1 MPEPGAS
8 PDPSHTRGFRVAA
21 LLLSPFLFFLVA
33 EAGLAIVGFG
43 GRPHLFVDAANVPG
57 YLEPNS
63 QVMRRYFPEREARL
77 GIDPIVFK
85 KQKAPDTKRVIVQG
99 GSTAA
104 GFPFGRWAGLAGM
117 LGDRLEATHPYSDIE
132 VVSTAMAAVNS
143 YTLLDFV
150 DEIIEVEPDAVL
162 IYAGHNEYVGIFGA
176 GSALTAQRSRT
187 ATQLHLQLSRFRVYQ
202 LVSTLLSSVAR
213 SRAES
218 SSPAPNA
225 RDTLMAQAASSPE
238 VPIGS
243 PIYKDGLLQFE
254 SNLSEILARY
264 QGAGIPVYIA
274 TLASNERDQ
283 SPFVGGVVDES
294 IAAEFQALMNA
305 SQGAYQAGRLD
316 EAREL
321 AKQALEL
328 ASEAANVWFLLGRIE
343 EAAGRI
349 DIARSAYEAAKDLD
363 RLRFRAPVVFNQTI
377 RKLAEEFGATVVDVR
392 ANMLLRS
399 PKRLIGKELMLEHLH
414 PNARGYFLLAD
425 AFYRVL
431 DREQFFGPAQVDWS
445 YADAYRDMPITG
457 IDRVLA
463 AHAVREIRNDYPFRP
478 DRIEVPFP
486 EPENEVMTIAK
497 RIYEDPSVWLAGME
511 SLLQY
516 YIGRD
521 QTAEAAVVARMTA
534 QALPWEAAPNIAA
547 AKLLLKLG
555 RMRQAARYFERGLDV
570 GTTEPAT
577 LVLLA
582 RIYLRLGE
590 NTSADKMVTRLRD
603 LDPNHAALEKLD
615 ARMRVRQTTILRNKP
630 TNKPGGHSG
639 EGAVQ

>member
-1 MPEPGAS
+1 MPEPSAS
-8 PDPSHTRGFRVAA
+8 PEPNHARGFRAA
-21 LLLSPFLFFLVA
+21 VLLISPFLFFGVA
-33 EAGLAIVGFG
+33 EVGLTIVGFG

-117 LGDRLEATHPYSDIE
+117 LGDRLDATHPYSDIE

-176 GSALTAQRSRT
+176 GSALTAQRSRA
-187 ATQLHLQLSRFRVYQ
+187 ATQLHIRLSRFRVYQ
-202 LVSTLLSSVAR
+202 LVSRLLSSFAR
-213 SRAES
+213 SSAES
-218 SSPAPNA
+218 SSEDNKA
-225 RDTLMAQAASSPE
+225 RETLMAQAASSPE
-238 VPIGS
+238 IPIGS

-254 SNLSEILARY
+254 SNLSEILSRY

-283 SPFVGGVVDES
+283 PPFVGGVVDES
-294 IAAEFQALMNA
+294 IAAEFEAFMNA
-305 SQGAYQAGRLD
+305 SQGAYQVGRLN
-316 EAREL
+316 EAREI
-321 AKQALEL
+321 ANQALEL
-328 ASEAANVWFLLGRIE
+328 ANGAANVWFLLGRIE

-349 DIARSAYEAAKDLD
+349 DLARSAYETAKDLD
-363 RLRFRAPVVFNQTI
+363 RLRFRAPMVFNQTV
-377 RKLAEEFGATVVDVR
+377 RKLAEEFDATVVEVR
-392 ANMLLRS
+392 ANMQARS

-425 AFYRVL
+425 AFYQVL

-445 YADAYRDMPITG
+445 DEDAYRDVPITG

-463 AHAVREIRNDYPFRP
+463 AHAVRQIRNDYPFRP
-478 DRIEVPFP
+478 ERIEVPFP
-486 EPENEVMTIAK
+486 EPQNEVMTIAK
-497 RIYEDPSVWLAGME
+497 RVYEEPSGWLGGME

-521 QTAEAAVVARMTA
+521 QMADAAVVARMTA
-534 QALPWEAAPNIAA
+534 QALPWEAGPNIAA

-555 RMRQAARYFERGLDV
+555 RMRQAARYFERGLGV
-570 GTTEPAT
+570 GPTEPAT
-577 LVLLA
+577 LVLLTQ
-582 RIYLRLGE
+582 IYLRLGE
-590 NTSADKMVTRLRD
+590 NGSAKKTITRLRD
-603 LDPNHAALEKLD
+603 LDPNHPALEKLD
-615 ARMRVRQTTILRNKP
+615 AHMPVGQTTSLRNEPK
-630 TNKPGGHSG
+630 NKPEGHSG
-639 EGAVQ
+639 KGVVQ

>member
-1 MPEPGAS
+1 MPEPSAS
-8 PDPSHTRGFRVAA
+8 PKPKHARGLRVAV
-21 LLLSPFLFFLVA
+21 LLISPFLFFGVA
-33 EAGLAIVGFG
+33 EVGLAIVGFG

-117 LGDRLEATHPYSDIE
+117 LGDRLEAAYPYSDIE

-176 GSALTAQRSRT
+176 GSALTAQRSRA
-187 ATQLHLQLSRFRVYQ
+187 ATQLHIRLSRFRVYQ
-202 LVSTLLSSVAR
+202 LVSRLLSSVGR
-213 SRAES
+213 SSADS
-218 SSPAPNA
+218 SSADNNA
-225 RDTLMAQAASSPE
+225 RETLIAQAASSPE
-238 VPIGS
+238 IPIGS

-254 SNLSEILARY
+254 SNLSEILSRY

-283 SPFVGGVVDES
+283 SPFVGGVADES
-294 IAAEFQALMNA
+294 IAAEFEALMNA
-305 SQGAYQAGRLD
+305 SQGAYRMGRLD
-316 EAREL
+316 EAREV

-328 ASEAANVWFLLGRIE
+328 ASEAANAWFLLGRIE

-349 DIARSAYEAAKDLD
+349 DLAGSAYAMARDLD
-363 RLRFRAPVVFNQTI
+363 RLRFRAPMVFNQTI
-377 RKLAEEFGATVVDVR
+377 RKLAEKFGATVVEVR
-392 ANMLLRS
+392 ANMLARS
-399 PKRLIGKELMLEHLH
+399 SKRLIGKELMLEHLH

-425 AFYRVL
+425 AFYRVFE
-431 DREQFFGPAQVDWS
+431 REQFFGPAQVDWS
-445 YADAYRDMPITG
+445 EEDAYRDVPITG
-457 IDRVLA
+457 IDRVLT
-463 AHAVREIRNDYPFRP
+463 AHAVRQIRNDYPFRP
-478 DRIEVPFP
+478 ERIEVPFP
-486 EPENEVMTIAK
+486 KPENEVMTIAK
-497 RIYEDPSVWLAGME
+497 RVYEEPSVWLVGME

-516 YIGRD
+516 YIGRE
-521 QTAEAAVVARMTA
+521 QTADAAVVARMTA

-555 RMRQAARYFERGLDV
+555 RMRQAARYFERGLGV
-570 GTTEPAT
+570 GPAEPAT
-577 LVLLA
+577 LVLLTQ
-582 RIYLRLGE
+582 IYLRLGE
-590 NTSADKMVTRLRD
+590 NRSAKKTITRLRD
-603 LDPNHAALEKLD
+603 LDPNHAALRKLD
-615 ARMRVRQTTILRNKP
+615 ARMRMGQTTSFRNEPKNKP
-630 TNKPGGHSG
+630 EGHPGKGV
-639 EGAVQ
+639 VQ